1 MEDEKKYK
9 MVRNYKQNIS
19 LNNYKDLLK
28 KSYDLDEK
36 SLSINKIAQTDLEAV
51 FKVFQRFNIYQGL
64 EEIDYVLLGIFRVY
78 EKFKDREDFHENI
91 KLYTK
96 MYSNMND
103 NLEIE
108 PEIKDLMVS
117 QSTLES

>member
-28 KSYDLDEK
+28 KSYDLEEK

-51 FKVFQRFNIYQGL
+51 FKVFQRFYIYQGL

>member
-1 MEDEKKYK
+1 
-9 MVRNYKQNIS
+9 
-19 LNNYKDLLK
+19 LK
-28 KSYDLDEK
+28 KSYDLEEK

-51 FKVFQRFNIYQGL
+51 FKGL